1 MPLVR
6 DELGVSNA
14 VGGLHGT
21 ALAAGAV
28 ATGFLFAPVVGRI
41 GRAAT
46 VRVGLLGL
54 VAGILAYTLLPVLP
68 GTLAGALLTGLCGS
82 FVVTGSIVILG
93 DRHGAAGP
101 AAISEANALAAGT
114 GLLAPLLVGA
124 GVSLGLTWRPG
135 ILLAAV
141 AAVVVWLVSRRA
153 ARPATPPARSAGPAE
168 SRRSASPPGRSAGS
182 PGRSAG
188 PAVSRRSAGPPARS
202 TGPAVSRRSAG
213 PPGRS
218 AGPAV
223 SRRSA
228 GPPGRPV
235 DAEVDG
241 SPDGRGVATGPGAGG
256 ADAAVVGEA
265 PDAGGEGVPITAAGE
280 GAGDRAGP
288 MPGAFW
294 MAFAVMT
301 LCIAVEFCV
310 TFWAA
315 DHLRERTGASAAV
328 ATAGITAVVAGM
340 CAGRLAGGRLA
351 LIVDSA
357 KLMTG
362 ALVLTG
368 LGFALFWVATGP
380 VLAIGGLAVVGLGVA
395 LQYPLGA
402 ARAVAA
408 SAGRPDRAAGLLS
421 FAAGIASG
429 GAPFLLGAL
438 ADRFGTHSAFL
449 LVPVLVVLALA
460 GVLASPRTP
469 RPA

>member
-182 PGRSAG
+182 
-188 PAVSRRSAGPPARS
+188 
-202 TGPAVSRRSAG
+202 
-213 PPGRS
+213 PGRS